1 LESPFG
7 QLQARD
13 TVLKRVPDGHP
24 DLPEIWNA
32 RMFSPA
38 EIKLKRDSNAIAE
51 EEHMRLS
58 DGRNTRL
65 RLALVYVLAIC
76 SFQLYPLVSHAQNLG
91 TQPATGQAVQ
101 GQTAAQPEGT
111 VLNLVNWV
119 GNVISPVGAA
129 LAVVMAV
136 ISYSQGRGVARWAVT
151 AAGLLVISGL
161 TRLIEFWIQ
170 NGTAG
175 VQ

>member
-1 LESPFG
+1 MKSLSWRD
-7 QLQARD
+7 ARY
-13 TVLKRVPDGHP
+13 R
-24 DLPEIWNA
+24 
-32 RMFSPA
+32 F
-38 EIKLKRDSNAIAE
+38 
-51 EEHMRLS
+51 
-58 DGRNTRL
+58 
-65 RLALVYVLAIC
+65 ALVSLLIVVSL
-76 SFQLYPLVSHAQNLG
+76 QLFPLMSNAQNLG
-91 TQPATGQAVQ
+91 QSPQTGQAVQ

-136 ISYSQGRGVARWAVT
+136 VSYSQGRGVARWAVT
-151 AAGLLVISGL
+151 AGGLLVISGL
-161 TRLIEFWIQ
+161 TRLIEFWIA

>member
-1 LESPFG
+1 MKLLSWRDARYRFALMSLLVVVSLQPFP
-7 QLQARD
+7 L
-13 TVLKRVPDGHP
+13 
-24 DLPEIWNA
+24 
-32 RMFSPA
+32 M
-38 EIKLKRDSNAIAE
+38 SN
-51 EEHMRLS
+51 
-58 DGRNTRL
+58 
-65 RLALVYVLAIC
+65 
-76 SFQLYPLVSHAQNLG
+76 AQNLG
-91 TQPATGQAVQ
+91 QQPATGQAVQ

-136 ISYSQGRGVARWAVT
+136 VSYSQGRGVARWAVT
-151 AAGLLVISGL
+151 AGGLLVISGL

>member
-1 LESPFG
+1 MDLSRGRDRQHHFALACLLLIVWL
-7 QLQARD
+7 QL
-13 TVLKRVPDGHP
+13 
-24 DLPEIWNA
+24 
-32 RMFSPA
+32 FS
-38 EIKLKRDSNAIAE
+38 
-51 EEHMRLS
+51 
-58 DGRNTRL
+58 
-65 RLALVYVLAIC
+65 VC
-76 SFQLYPLVSHAQNLG
+76 HAQNLG

>member
-1 LESPFG
+1 M
-7 QLQARD
+7 A
-13 TVLKRVPDGHP
+13 
-24 DLPEIWNA
+24 
-32 RMFSPA
+32 
-38 EIKLKRDSNAIAE
+38 
-51 EEHMRLS
+51 LS
-58 DGRNTRL
+58 DWRNTRC
-65 RLALVYVLAIC
+65 RFALVYLLAIV
-76 SFQLYPLVSHAQNLG
+76 SFQLSPLVSNAQNLG
-91 TQPATGQAVQ
+91 QQPATGQAVQ

-119 GNVISPVGAA
+119 GNVIAPVGAA

-136 ISYSQGRGVARWAVT
+136 VAYSQGRGVMRWSVT
-151 AAGLLVISGL
+151 AAGLLVVSGL